1 MTRCARNWSTITGS
15 IHLPRQRPIPL
26 RPRRRG
32 RGAQFVSIKYTERLL
47 EAEIEH
53 SVDSRDDSYENAL
66 AETMSGRY
74 KTEVIHRRGRWCSS
88 EFMDFATL
96 EWAEWFDNRHLLAP
110 ITYIP
115 PARAKERYDASLDQP
130 AMAA

>member
-1 MTRCARNWSTITGS
+1 MTRCTRNWSIITGS

-53 SVDSRDDSYENAL
+53 SVGSLGDSYENAL
-66 AETMSGRY
+66 AETISGRY

-115 PARAKERYDASLDQP
+115 PARAKERYYAALDQP
-130 AMAA
+130 AIAA